1 MSSSVQTRYFGTMD
15 YTEDE
20 VILTPLGIPGY
31 VSETDFLLIQL
42 PGQYPLVYLQSLRTP
57 DLCFP
62 ALPVRVADPAY
73 ELQISEEDSAVLG
86 TSNRPR
92 IGSDVLCLAL
102 LAAEEDGTTT
112 ANLMAPLVVRIGT
125 RTGVQCLNAGGKYLC
140 RQTLE
145 EAVSA

>member
-1 MSSSVQTRYFGTMD
+1 MSSSAQTRYFGEMV
-15 YTEDE
+15 YTENE

-31 VSETDFLLIQL
+31 GSETGFLLIQL

-62 ALPVRVADPAY
+62 ALPVLVADPAY
-73 ELQISEEDSAVLG
+73 ELQISEEDGAVLG

-102 LAAEEDGTTT
+102 LAAEENGATT
-112 ANLMAPLVVRIGT
+112 ANLMAPLVVHIAT
-125 RTGVQCLNAGGKYLC
+125 RTGVQCLNGGGKYLC
-140 RQTLE
+140 RQPLE
-145 EAVSA
+145 EAVGA